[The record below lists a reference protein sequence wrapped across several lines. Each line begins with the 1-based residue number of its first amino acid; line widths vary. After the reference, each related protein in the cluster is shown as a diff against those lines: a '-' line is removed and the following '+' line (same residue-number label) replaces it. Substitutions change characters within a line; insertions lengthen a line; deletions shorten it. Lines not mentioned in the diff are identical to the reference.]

1 MRLQKFMAQSGYASR
16 RKSEEIIAAKRV
28 KVNGK
33 VVSEMGYNVDENR
46 DVVEVDGKILKLIK
60 NFEYYILNK
69 PIGVVCSAKDEKDR
83 VTVVDMIDTKRRIY
97 PVGRLDIDTT
107 GLVLLTDDG
116 ELTNKIIHPKHEIE
130 KTYIATVEGTPNAF
144 GLRRLRT
151 GIVIE
156 GRKTAPAKVKILK
169 NFDTDSILE
178 VVIREGRN
186 RQVKKMFESVGHPV
200 KKLMRIAIGDIK
212 LGDLELGYYRKVTED
227 ELRYLRSL

>member
-144 GLRRLRT
+144 GLKRLRT

-227 ELRYLRSL
+227 ELKYLRSL

>member
-130 KTYIATVEGTPNAF
+130 KTYIATVEGTPNAY
-144 GLRRLRT
+144 GLKRLRM

-169 NFDTDSILE
+169 NFETDSILE

-186 RQVKKMFESVGHPV
+186 RQVKKMFEAVGHPV

-227 ELRYLRSL
+227 ELKYLRSL

>member
-33 VVSEMGYNVDENR
+33 VVSEMGYNVDELR

-83 VTVVDMIDTKRRIY
+83 VTVVDMIDTNRRIY

-144 GLRRLRT
+144 GLKRLRT

>member
-33 VVSEMGYNVDENR
+33 VISEMGYNVDELR
-46 DVVEVDGKILKLIK
+46 DVVEVDGKVIQLIK

-130 KTYIATVEGTPNAF
+130 KTYIATVEGTPNAQ
-144 GLRRLRT
+144 GLTRLRT

-169 NFDTDSILE
+169 NFETDSILE

-186 RQVKKMFESVGHPV
+186 RQVKKMFEAVGHPV

-212 LGDLELGYYRKVTED
+212 LGDLQLGYYRKVSED
-227 ELRYLRSL
+227 ELKYLRSL

>member
-16 RKSEEIIAAKRV
+16 RKSEEIIAEKRV

-33 VVSEMGYNVDENR
+33 VISEMGYNVDEYR
-46 DVVEVDGKILKLIK
+46 DVVEVDGKILNLIK
-60 NFEYYILNK
+60 NFEYFILNK

-83 VTVVDMIDTKRRIY
+83 TTVVDMIDTERRIY

-130 KTYIATVEGTPNAF
+130 KTYIATVEGTPNAQ

-156 GRKTAPAKVKILK
+156 GKKTSPAKVKILK
-169 NFDTDSILE
+169 NFETDSILE

-186 RQVKKMFESVGHPV
+186 RQVKKMFDAIRHPV
-200 KKLMRIAIGDIK
+200 KKLMRIAIGNIQ
-212 LGDLELGYYRKVTED
+212 LGDLPLGYYRRVTED
-227 ELRYLRSL
+227 ELKYLRSL

>member
-144 GLRRLRT
+144 GLKRLRT

-156 GRKTAPAKVKILK
+156 GKKTAPAKVKILK

-227 ELRYLRSL
+227 ELKYLRSL

>member
-33 VVSEMGYNVDENR
+33 VVSEMGYNVDELR

-130 KTYIATVEGTPNAF
+130 KTYIATVEGTPNAY
-144 GLRRLRT
+144 GLKRLRT

-212 LGDLELGYYRKVTED
+212 LGDLELGYYRKATED
-227 ELRYLRSL
+227 ELKYLRSL

>member
-33 VVSEMGYNVDENR
+33 VVSEMGYNVDEDI
-46 DVVEVDGKILKLIK
+46 DVVEVDGKVLKLIK

-83 VTVVDMIDTKRRIY
+83 VTVVDMIDTNRRIY

-130 KTYIATVEGTPNAF
+130 KTYIATVEGTPNAY
-144 GLRRLRT
+144 GLKRLRT

-169 NFDTDSILE
+169 NFETDSILE

-186 RQVKKMFESVGHPV
+186 RQVKKMFEAVGHPV

-227 ELRYLRSL
+227 ELKYLRSL